1 LCNFSTAKKKWK
13 SLVKTY
19 FQETH
24 RKTIRKIDF
33 PKLLNKLFTSSFSTS
48 SVSGGFRRS
57 GIWPYN
63 SEAMKEKVYRPRS
76 SNNNSTTT

>member
-1 LCNFSTAKKKWK
+1 LYNFSTAKKKWK
-13 SLVKTY
+13 SLITSY
-19 FQETH
+19 FQETR

-33 PKLLNKLFTSSFSTS
+33 PKLLDKLFTISFSTS
-48 SVSGGFRRS
+48 AVSGGFRRS

-63 SEAMKEKVYRPRS
+63 SEAMKDNVVRTRS